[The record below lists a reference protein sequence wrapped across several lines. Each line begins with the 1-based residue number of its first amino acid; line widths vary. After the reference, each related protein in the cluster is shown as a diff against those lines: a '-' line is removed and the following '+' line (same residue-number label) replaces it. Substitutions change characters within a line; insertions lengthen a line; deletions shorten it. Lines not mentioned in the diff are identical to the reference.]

1 VTSCSSHGPFLGRV
15 AAAGNLRKNAG
26 MKEVPQF
33 SSWSFC
39 NRSNTGSSH
48 TSLYVEGRGHM

>member
-1 VTSCSSHGPFLGRV
+1 VTSCSSQGPSLGRV
-15 AAAGNLRKNAG
+15 AAAGNLHKNAW

-39 NRSNTGSSH
+39 NRSNTGS
-48 TSLYVEGRGHM
+48 